1 MKLIN
6 YLIILYVLFINVAF
20 SKEKPP
26 FKNILVL
33 DEPKIYKKI
42 NFQDRDGNQLDLNLI
57 DTDEIY
63 ILNFWATWCAPCK
76 DEMPSLDKLSLYFKE
91 KIIIYPINMEKP
103 NREKTIKFFK
113 DLKIESLKI
122 YFDPDFKLA
131 KKFKMRGLPT
141 TILIDKN
148 GMEFGRIIGEFN
160 FDDEKFKLGRDYPYP
175 IVKHEEA
182 RAKALAAF
190 KKI

>member
-6 YLIILYVLFINVAF
+6 YLVIFSIFVVNVAF

-76 DEMPSLDKLSLYFKE
+76 KEMPSLDKLQTKDGILVF
-91 KIIIYPINMEKP
+91 PINME
-103 NREKTIKFFK
+103 EKNLIKTEKFYE
-113 DLKIESLKI
+113 DLKIKNLNI
-122 YFDPDFKLA
+122 YFDQGLKLVKVFA
-131 KKFKMRGLPT
+131 LRGVPT
-141 TILIDKN
+141 TVIFNKKKEMIARISGSIDFEDKN
-148 GMEFGRIIGEFN
+148 FISWLNSI
-160 FDDEKFKLGRDYPYP
+160 K
-175 IVKHEEA
+175 
-182 RAKALAAF
+182 
-190 KKI
+190 